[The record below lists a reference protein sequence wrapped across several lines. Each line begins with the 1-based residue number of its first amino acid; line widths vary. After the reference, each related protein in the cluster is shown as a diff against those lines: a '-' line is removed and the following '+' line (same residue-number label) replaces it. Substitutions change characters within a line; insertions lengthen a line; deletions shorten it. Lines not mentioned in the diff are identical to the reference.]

1 MLMAAVALPTTAR
14 FNQSE
19 QLQEVYDKLADIL
32 KQLANEPS
40 VGLYYVQQHAL
51 KATPAVV
58 ALRDTVRGTTAEA
71 VYATEDVRAAA
82 TSVRT
87 MKGVGPPTIDAML
100 ARIQNCEVLRLSPKP
115 GGSSIAANPAAAM
128 RYAVGSHR
136 LPSVAEAASATTTQP
151 PAGVASRLGAIF
163 AGRREWQSYSS
174 IGRAE
179 IHGTYAGGSSSNRSG
194 SPLHN
199 LDSEDA
205 EASGV
210 RDARVAVVQAA
221 ASEYESLQ
229 RVHSARLQSW
239 LSDDDDGSGNGNRA
253 LGGPS

>member
-1 MLMAAVALPTTAR
+1 MAAVALPTTAR

-19 QLQEVYDKLADIL
+19 QLQEVYNKLADIL

-58 ALRDTVRGTTAEA
+58 ALRDTVRETTAEA

-87 MKGVGPPTIDAML
+87 MKGVGPPAIDAML
-100 ARIQNCEVLRLSPKP
+100 ARIQNCEALRPLPKP
-115 GGSSIAANPAAAM
+115 GGSSIPANPAAAM
-128 RYAVGSHR
+128 RYAVGGHR
-136 LPSVAEAASATTTQP
+136 LPSVAEAAPATTAQP
-151 PAGVASRLGAIF
+151 PAGVASRLSAIF
-163 AGRREWQSYSS
+163 AGRRDWQGNTST
-174 IGRAE
+174 GRAE
-179 IHGTYAGGSSSNRSG
+179 TLGTYAGGSPSNRSRP
-194 SPLHN
+194 PLRN
-199 LDSEDA
+199 MVSESG
-205 EASGV
+205 EASGA
-210 RDARVAVVQAA
+210 REARVAVVQAA

-239 LSDDDDGSGNGNRA
+239 LSDDDDGSGNGKRA